1 MNFESV
7 ERREKEAEK
16 RELIKKIRQ
25 AEKKKIRQQEHEL
38 NERMQRK

>member
-25 AEKKKIRQQEHEL
+25 AERKKIRQQEQEL
-38 NERMQRK
+38 NERM